1 MLKMAG
7 AIAAEMLNSFL
18 VNYFFVVLYILVIFF
33 IKAQYKKY
41 FELQA
46 EIYGRTLYSARDVV
60 GKIIL
65 TGLAAG
71 FASSFLTVAAGVT
84 IETDTVRYLFYV
96 MCLLL
101 LIDLRLVSIPYAA
114 GLLAAVSLIFGVPH
128 INLPSLLFL
137 VAVLQLAES
146 ILVFLGRKKD
156 FIPVFIQHK
165 NEITGAFL
173 IRRYWMIPVV
183 FFTYLAQQGSVS
195 LDFTADWPLVF
206 NVPPLSGGA
215 YALGLDCLVAVLC
228 HTDIAISSQPE
239 ERSVKSSILLFG
251 YSAVLMVLAFV
262 SRSVAWVGA
271 LGVIFCIAGKEGL
284 HLLSTMY
291 EKRRKPLYSA
301 VRRGIRVMDVLPGS
315 HAAAMGLQ
323 RGDIIL
329 SINKNDVQTEEGI
342 SEALRE
348 FPTYT
353 WIQAICW
360 DGTEKTLEYKCY
372 PGGYNSLGII
382 TVPRE
387 KEVTYTTGYFERL
400 SILRNIVN
408 RFRGVNNKV

>member
-7 AIAAEMLNSFL
+7 AIAAEIFNSIF

-46 EIYGRTLYSARDVV
+46 EIYGRPTYDTQEVV
-60 GKIIL
+60 KRIIL

-71 FASSFLTVAAGVT
+71 FASSFITVAAGVT

-101 LIDLRLVSIPYAA
+101 IIDLRLVSIPYAA

-137 VAVLQLAES
+137 VAILQLAES

-183 FFTYLAQQGSVS
+183 FFTYLMQQSSVS

-206 NVPPLSGGA
+206 SVPPLTGGA

-228 HTDIAISSQPE
+228 HTDIAIASQPE
-239 ERSVKSSILLFG
+239 ERSAKSSLLLFG
-251 YSAVLMVLAFV
+251 YSVVLMALAFV
-262 SRSVAWVGA
+262 SRSMAWAGV

-284 HLLSTMY
+284 HLLSAMY
-291 EKRRKPLYSA
+291 EKRREPLYSA

-315 HAAAMGLQ
+315 HAAAMGMQ

-348 FPTYT
+348 YPTYT
-353 WIQAICW
+353 WIQVICP
-360 DGTEKTLEYKCY
+360 DGTEKTLEYRCY
-372 PGGYNSLGII
+372 PGGYDSLGII

-387 KEVTYTTGYFERL
+387 KEVTYTTGHFERI

-408 RFRGVNNKV
+408 RFRGVDNRV